1 MPPGAGGVPSCLT
14 CGLPPGHLSVTVRQ
28 WLVLRIRSFPEL
40 EPTSGVFA
48 PKMVCGIEPQKIG
61 VAEEEE
67 ELANGRASEA
77 SPTHTTDPF
86 IELCLGCWGAYFFIR
101 LSCSIFSSSAGGA

>member
-1 MPPGAGGVPSCLT
+1 MNYDHSTSRSQFAGVCAV
-14 CGLPPGHLSVTVRQ
+14 H
-28 WLVLRIRSFPEL
+28 IRSFPEL
-40 EPTSGVFA
+40 EPTSRVFA
-48 PKMVCGIEPQKIG
+48 PKMVCGMKPQKIG
-61 VAEEEE
+61 AAEEE

-86 IELCLGCWGAYFFIR
+86 IKLCLGCLGAYFFIC